1 MKMKNNDIKN
11 LRTWFL
17 FSICFLLLLFSF
29 YFAVQN
35 RSQNGGVNQHSETI
49 LDAGFD
55 TFVTYT
61 ENTDQASFDKHLNL
75 IKERFSYYNSL
86 FDYYNTYDSINNLK
100 SINDAAGKHAVIVDE
115 ALIECLLYAKQFT
128 DYNSHF
134 DATQGNLLNVWHEY
148 REKGIELNE
157 KGESGN
163 VPPLS
168 QLQDAFNENSW
179 NAVEINS
186 DERSVYINDSSVSID
201 LGGIAKG
208 FAVQKIEEEL
218 VEAGVHNAILNAGG
232 NVMLIGNKEKE
243 EPWRV
248 GIQMPGTDEKETRNI
263 AVLSL
268 NGSHAVVT
276 SGDYQRYYEAN
287 GKRYSHII
295 DPLTLYPAEQMRSV
309 TVICDDSTAADAIS
323 TTLFT
328 MSYEEGAAY
337 LKELEERG
345 IYAQAVWV
353 FDESSPSIPDT
364 AHKIKKDPYTI
375 VYSSGLE
382 QKIE

>member
-186 DERSVYINDSSVSID
+186 DERSVYINDPSVSID

-218 VEAGVHNAILNAGG
+218 VEAGVRNAILNAGG

-248 GIQMPGTDEKETRNI
+248 GIQVPGTDEKETGNI

-345 IYAQAVWV
+345 IYAQVVWV

>member
-148 REKGIELNE
+148 REKGIEAQR
-157 KGESGN
+157 KRRIRKCTP
-163 VPPLS
+163 V
-168 QLQDAFNENSW
+168 
-179 NAVEINS
+179 
-186 DERSVYINDSSVSID
+186 VS
-201 LGGIAKG
+201 A
-208 FAVQKIEEEL
+208 
-218 VEAGVHNAILNAGG
+218 AG
-232 NVMLIGNKEKE
+232 
-243 EPWRV
+243 
-248 GIQMPGTDEKETRNI
+248 
-263 AVLSL
+263 
-268 NGSHAVVT
+268 
-276 SGDYQRYYEAN
+276 
-287 GKRYSHII
+287 
-295 DPLTLYPAEQMRSV
+295 
-309 TVICDDSTAADAIS
+309 C
-323 TTLFT
+323 F
-328 MSYEEGAAY
+328 
-337 LKELEERG
+337 
-345 IYAQAVWV
+345 
-353 FDESSPSIPDT
+353 
-364 AHKIKKDPYTI
+364 
-375 VYSSGLE
+375 
-382 QKIE
+382 